1 MTSDIGSAFSDGHI
15 DFQITNIQY
24 EGDATRAT
32 NPINFSYKRP
42 AISIDSAGRFATH
55 EIIGGS
61 TVRQKIGEDPIEVS
75 ISGVCIEETAK
86 DLDGLR
92 DAKYGTIKSKRFNGQ
107 TLDCH
112 FASVSTSPLEDGGA
126 VDFFGK
132 DDGKAESGDFLY
144 TFSLECVEVVIGF
157 GSA

>member
-1 MTSDIGSAFSDGHI
+1 MSSGIGDAYQSGHI
-15 DFQITNIQY
+15 DFEITGIEY
-24 EGDATRAT
+24 EDDATRAT
-32 NPINFSYKRP
+32 NPINNFSYKRP
-42 AISIDSAGRFATH
+42 SMSVDTSGRFAKH

-75 ISGVCIEETAK
+75 ISGVCTEERAK

-92 DAKYGTIKSKRFNGQ
+92 DAKFGTIKSKRLVGE

-126 VDFFGK
+126 VSFFGR
-132 DDGKAESGDFLY
+132 DDGKAEQGNFLY
-144 TFSLECVEVVIGF
+144 TFDLECVEVVIG
-157 GSA
+157 